1 MAKQSEFHVHADIT
15 TGDLD
20 AALKF
25 IQKRARRRSD
35 PAEGVCAAL
44 FSCVFA
50 TAERLLECGL
60 PADQIKR
67 LLDQQTA
74 QVMFQLTAMNGLDA

>member
-1 MAKQSEFHVHADIT
+1 MGKPNDIHVHAAIT
-15 TGDLD
+15 PGDLD

-35 PAEGVCAAL
+35 PIEGVCAAL

-67 LLDQQTA
+67 LLDQQA
-74 QVMFQLTAMNGLDA
+74 SQVMFQLAAMNGKDA